1 MNRSLTYFAIACG
14 IAASGQ
20 SLAHAQAGDADTV
33 EIEGRCS
40 YSARLA
46 PLVDQGYI
54 FVECDRL
61 QMRRVDG
68 GQVELSFSFPA
79 RLREIELRGTFV
91 QTGSYEVA
99 GIRLRSRRD
108 WTEAEGDC
116 EFDPPGSD
124 YPAVVCV
131 AKSGARFY
139 VVNFEPE
146 T

>member
-1 MNRSLTYFAIACG
+1 MNRCLAHFAIACG
-14 IAASGQ
+14 LAASGH
-20 SLAHAQAGDADTV
+20 SLAHAQAGETETV

-40 YSARLA
+40 YSDRLA
-46 PLVDQGYI
+46 PLVDQGHI

-61 QMRRVDG
+61 EMRRVDG
-68 GQVELSFSFPA
+68 EVELTFSFPA

-99 GIRLRSRRD
+99 EIRLRSQRD
-108 WTEAEGDC
+108 WSEAEGDC

-131 AKSGARFY
+131 VKSGARFY
-139 VVNFEPE
+139 VVNFDPE